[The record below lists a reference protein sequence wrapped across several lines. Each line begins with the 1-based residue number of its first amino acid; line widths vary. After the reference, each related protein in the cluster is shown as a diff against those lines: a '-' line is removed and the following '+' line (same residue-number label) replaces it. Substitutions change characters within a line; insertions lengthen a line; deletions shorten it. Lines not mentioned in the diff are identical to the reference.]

1 MGDFDSVVVCRSGF
15 GVGRG
20 VELVDGS
27 AGSTAEEAADFPWLG
42 GVANESSFDRHVAV
56 KFGLSL
62 REVTCH
68 GKNYCSLS
76 VCKRTV
82 IKTATRDMLLTTTRD
97 LLLTTTRTIAGG
109 VVWFRVVKR

>member
-1 MGDFDSVVVCRSGF
+1 MQDQIGITFLCRLLPLFAVGRLLDGEVGDFDSVVVCRSGF

-62 REVTCH
+62 REVTCD
-68 GKNYCSLS
+68 GKTIV
-76 VCKRTV
+76 VCQFV
-82 IKTATRDMLLTTTRD
+82 NEP
-97 LLLTTTRTIAGG
+97 
-109 VVWFRVVKR
+109 